1 MAQDSEA
8 ELGLQRHLSGLV
20 SQQEVELH
28 AAQLAADRAARLQA
42 SQKERLAEA
51 QAQISDLAQEVA
63 VLTR

>member
-28 AAQLAADRAARLQA
+28 AAKLASDRAARLQA
-42 SQKERLAEA
+42 SQKDRLAEA